1 MTGRRHVPS
10 SSSAP
15 GEVRAVVAEPFEV
28 FYRREF
34 PRMVSLAAVVSGSWL
49 GAEDI
54 AQDCL
59 LTAQRLWSK
68 VGTYDKP
75 GAWLRRITI
84 REAGR
89 RVRRARTE
97 TRALLKLAGGTP
109 PPVQSDTNREVL
121 DAIGRLPTRQRTVVA
136 LHYLE
141 GHSVAE
147 VAEILAIGEGTVKT
161 HLFRARAALA
171 ERLEEA

>member
-1 MTGRRHVPS
+1 MTGRRQPS
-10 SSSAP
+10 SVST
-15 GEVRAVVAEPFEV
+15 EVRAVVAEPFEV

-59 LTAQRLWSK
+59 LTARRHWSK

-109 PPVQSDTNREVL
+109 PPSQTDSTREVL
-121 DAIGRLPTRQRTVVA
+121 DAIHRLPARQRSVVA

-147 VAEILAIGEGTVKT
+147 IATILDIGEGTVKT
-161 HLFRARAALA
+161 HLFRARATLA
-171 ERLEEA
+171 ESLGDER